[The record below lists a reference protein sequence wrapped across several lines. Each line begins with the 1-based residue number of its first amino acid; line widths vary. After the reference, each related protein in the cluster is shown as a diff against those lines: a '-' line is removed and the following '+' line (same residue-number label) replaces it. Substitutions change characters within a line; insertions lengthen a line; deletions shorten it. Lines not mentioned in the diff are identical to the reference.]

1 MSELKFETPPA
12 QRRITWGRHHEVASK
27 LRAKPG
33 EWAVVGVYNASNT
46 AASIARQVNRG
57 AMTAYQPAGSFE
69 AMSHTVDGEPRVY
82 VRFVGEASSE

>member
-12 QRRITWGRHHEVASK
+12 QRRITWGRHYEVASR

-57 AMTAYQPAGSFE
+57 AMAAYQPAGSFE
-69 AMSHTVDGEPRVY
+69 AMSRTVDGEYRAY
-82 VRFVGEASSE
+82 ARFVGEKTDE